1 MNVRYDHVTVLVARK
16 SGGGHQL
23 LQLRRRGDDYLGG
36 TWQTV
41 RGTMEAG
48 ATLTILSDGGP
59 VGSTIAGSSS
69 YSLATSAL
77 TDGTYNFTVTAT
89 SFGTCTSAPKSYSI
103 QIGTGG
109 CPTISLPA
117 SLPVITQR
125 PARWSSSFVASFAG
139 AS

>member
-48 ATLTILSDGGP
+48 ETAVQTALRELKEETGLTPTESFSVGIVETFYIAAEDAVLHSP
-59 VGSTIAGSSS
+59 VF
-69 YSLATSAL
+69 LAIVPGDA
-77 TDGTYNFTVTAT
+77 
-89 SFGTCTSAPKSYSI
+89 
-103 QIGTGG
+103 QI
-109 CPTISLPA
+109 
-117 SLPVITQR
+117 
-125 PARWSSSFVASFAG
+125 
-139 AS
+139 